1 MASIHFEPPSS
12 FPFKSPDQWQRWK
25 KRFDQYRL
33 ASGLSTEPQER
44 QVSTL
49 LYCMGED
56 AEETLTSTHI
66 SEDDRKQY
74 STVIEKF
81 DTFFKVRKNIIFERA
96 RFHRRCQ
103 TDGESVEQFITTVYS
118 LAENCEFGVLT
129 DELIRD
135 RIVVGIS
142 DNALS
147 EQMQKDPDLTLEKAK
162 RMVRQREAV
171 QEQRGILQGAM
182 QPDLFA
188 VRRVNT

>member
-1 MASIHFEPPSS
+1 MASIRLEPPSL

-96 RFHRRCQ
+96 RFNRCCQ
-103 TDGESVEQFITTVYS
+103 TEGELIEQFITTVYS
-118 LAENCEFGVLT
+118 LAENCELGALT

-142 DNALS
+142 CQTVHCLS
-147 EQMQKDPDLTLEKAK
+147 EC
-162 RMVRQREAV
+162 R
-171 QEQRGILQGAM
+171 
-182 QPDLFA
+182 
-188 VRRVNT
+188 